1 MSLKLIKMTTN
12 QLLICLAI
20 VILLYC
26 VYHFMNNRK
35 KNHLGKDKKK
45 GQTNDWEKKSGKY
58 KILEDFF
65 QGMLDKDKKVD
76 ENLRAEVREWI
87 KEHKSKND

>member
-1 MSLKLIKMTTN
+1 
-12 QLLICLAI
+12 
-20 VILLYC
+20 
-26 VYHFMNNRK
+26 MNNRK

-45 GQTNDWEKKSGKY
+45 DQTNDWEKKSGKY

-65 QGMLDKDKKVD
+65 QGMLDKKVD
-76 ENLRAEVREWI
+76 ENLREEVREWI

>member
-26 VYHFMNNRK
+26 VYYSMNNRK

-45 GQTNDWEKKSGKY
+45 DQTNDWEKKSGKY

-65 QGMLDKDKKVD
+65 QGMLDKKVD
-76 ENLRAEVREWI
+76 ENLREEVREWI